1 MRFPGTRRAV
11 TLIEAVLF
19 IAVALSLIVGG
30 LVFYKQARTA
40 SQTQEFV
47 RVISALVAEARTMDR
62 TGGHFDS
69 SANIGEILFKAGAV
83 PSAYWDEGRGILDL
97 NFGRAGQNLLREGF
111 FLDSGNSWD
120 ERPEQ
125 ARGFTFITQGLAR
138 EICNRVVPFDY
149 ESGGGRNGK
158 RCGLCFFFNK

>member
-1 MRFPGTRRAV
+1 MNYIGNVEF
-11 TLIEAVLF
+11 
-19 IAVALSLIVGG
+19 
-30 LVFYKQARTA
+30 RTA
-40 SQTQEFV
+40 K
-47 RVISALVAEARTMDR
+47 SAGYLGNA
-62 TGGHFDS
+62 G
-69 SANIGEILFKAGAV
+69 LFSAGAV

-97 NFGRAGQNLLREGF
+97 NFGRAGQNRLSGGF

-149 ESGGGRNGK
+149 ESGGGAMGSGVGYVFSLNNKTLYYSRRFEPYIGTHELISATNPGLEPAEAVEV
-158 RCGLCFFFNK
+158 CGNYPNLFIGFFFDG